1 VEERYSRTVREGE
14 VYASL
19 RHVAEG
25 VLVVNVG
32 KCWDENPDAT
42 SKEWIVSVDA
52 MDLLTKIYREWRQH
66 SGDRGQ
72 VPQELPEKTD

>member
-1 VEERYSRTVREGE
+1 MEERYSRTVREGE

-32 KCWDENPDAT
+32 KSWDEDPDAT
-42 SKEWIVSVDA
+42 SKEWIVSVAA
-52 MDLLTKIYREWRQH
+52 MDLLMKIYSEWRQL
-66 SGDRGQ
+66 SGSQ